1 MFTDPGCRSERTAEL
16 VVAPGYCT
24 ARPVSAWALLAQASE
39 ELLQVPEGLP
49 MVSVPASWSLLK
61 AEVVAVVPEW
71 LWPDSPVHPAASQL
85 DFQLGSLDSK
95 SEPCTAGSPSS
106 YDSFRHGVAE
116 QSDLPWLAPW
126 EPKESVA
133 SSEAA

>member
-49 MVSVPASWSLLK
+49 MVSVPRELEL
-61 AEVVAVVPEW
+61 AE
-71 LWPDSPVHPAASQL
+71 
-85 DFQLGSLDSK
+85 GGGGGGG
-95 SEPCTAGSPSS
+95 AGM
-106 YDSFRHGVAE
+106 A
-116 QSDLPWLAPW
+116 LA
-126 EPKESVA
+126 
-133 SSEAA
+133 